1 MSRATD
7 RRERDYRNALNSRTN
22 TVCIPPR
29 MGSIPN
35 CLTNNYRADAIS
47 QTACAR
53 THHALDRI
61 FQIHPHKPFITRG
74 ILHRH
79 PPVPLTYI
87 FIHSPALRQEDDP
100 DRTGQLR
107 GCDLDCDHRDLFVL
121 PWMRGDDLG
130 RRPPRRWRVTWSH
143 IENFELADLDFLA
156 DPVELLL
163 SADSLQSADILVIG
177 VDGFHDDV
185 AILGD
190 VPQNFE
196 EPLFL
201 LVTLDVYASHEIGT
215 GPAVNSVSDEPLRR
229 SVIDRIILDH
239 TIVNDKAIGCG
250 IRGDVFLAI
259 EFYANRKLS
268 HGSVYRSC
276 CCMGIRISLDLDDA
290 IVEDRFSGDAQDVA
304 HFDFTDAFIA
314 LFNKPAPPISPI
326 ISPPAPLRECIAHA
340 RRSREMRFVRQP
352 IAIKV
357 TNLDGRVRAASD
369 AEARRHGPLL
379 PNAIRCVI
387 CGPSNCGK
395 TNALISLLESPHGLR
410 FENVYVYSKS
420 LQQPKYRYLENLLA
434 PMEDIGYFTFSNN
447 SDVISPSEALPNSIF
462 NTVRE
467 YFAMGRHSN
476 VDCFYLCQTYA
487 KIPKHLIR
495 DNTNLLILF
504 KQDGTNLRHA
514 YNDHVNTDMSY
525 ENFHAL
531 CRACWR
537 RRYGFLVIDKDSALR
552 NAKTRASIR
561 RKHRALK
568 TGKME
573 SEVAMETRFKPI
585 VEPLRRIAEHAERDE
600 RNAIKREEAE
610 SATSV
615 EGNEDEEETF
625 ENDLES
631 PSTFE
636 SPSTLE
642 TSVKRTLRTPQGRQM
657 LHDRLGPLGRKYVG
671 TLLGGERSSE
681 IDNVYGV
688 YISEDGAMLGDKRF
702 DVDTDDSILI
712 NGIRYVG
719 TPGLYELIFKR
730 MPDDLVYTENDKLTY
745 RNILLTTNAHRRD
758 KKANNPILGN
768 KGYKYKHVIAP
779 LLQYAGAKT
788 GTGRAPSTMRVT
800 GNRVEYV
807 HWDDPNELVDR
818 LRLLDASRR
827 AGNNAH
833 DNEIQSIIE
842 ELREAGAIL

>member
-1 MSRATD
+1 MATKD
-7 RRERDYRNALNSRTN
+7 IEKREKT
-22 TVCIPPR
+22 T
-29 MGSIPN
+29 
-35 CLTNNYRADAIS
+35 
-47 QTACAR
+47 
-53 THHALDRI
+53 
-61 FQIHPHKPFITRG
+61 K
-74 ILHRH
+74 
-79 PPVPLTYI
+79 
-87 FIHSPALRQEDDP
+87 
-100 DRTGQLR
+100 
-107 GCDLDCDHRDLFVL
+107 
-121 PWMRGDDLG
+121 
-130 RRPPRRWRVTWSH
+130 
-143 IENFELADLDFLA
+143 
-156 DPVELLL
+156 
-163 SADSLQSADILVIG
+163 
-177 VDGFHDDV
+177 
-185 AILGD
+185 
-190 VPQNFE
+190 
-196 EPLFL
+196 
-201 LVTLDVYASHEIGT
+201 EI
-215 GPAVNSVSDEPLRR
+215 
-229 SVIDRIILDH
+229 
-239 TIVNDKAIGCG
+239 
-250 IRGDVFLAI
+250 
-259 EFYANRKLS
+259 
-268 HGSVYRSC
+268 
-276 CCMGIRISLDLDDA
+276 
-290 IVEDRFSGDAQDVA
+290 
-304 HFDFTDAFIA
+304 
-314 LFNKPAPPISPI
+314 
-326 ISPPAPLRECIAHA
+326 
-340 RRSREMRFVRQP
+340 
-352 IAIKV
+352 
-357 TNLDGRVRAASD
+357 
-369 AEARRHGPLL
+369 
-379 PNAIRCVI
+379 
-387 CGPSNCGK
+387 
-395 TNALISLLESPHGLR
+395 
-410 FENVYVYSKS
+410 
-420 LQQPKYRYLENLLA
+420 
-434 PMEDIGYFTFSNN
+434 
-447 SDVISPSEALPNSIF
+447 
-462 NTVRE
+462 
-467 YFAMGRHSN
+467 
-476 VDCFYLCQTYA
+476 
-487 KIPKHLIR
+487 
-495 DNTNLLILF
+495 
-504 KQDGTNLRHA
+504 
-514 YNDHVNTDMSY
+514 
-525 ENFHAL
+525 
-531 CRACWR
+531 
-537 RRYGFLVIDKDSALR
+537 
-552 NAKTRASIR
+552 AKTRASIR

-600 RNAIKREEAE
+600 RNAIKREEADAE

-615 EGNEDEEETF
+615 EGKWKREESLTPAREKLEAKRARTRRRLEAVSAPLDASPVERDPLALSEDEEETF

-657 LHDRLGPLGRKYVG
+657 LHGRLGPLGRKYVG